1 MKLPK
6 ETKRYCP
13 SCKKHTAQ
21 KISVVSQKAR
31 SASHPMSR
39 WSRSRMMARG
49 LRRGYGNKGKASKP
63 GVKNWKRKVKV
74 TRRMK
79 VLYTCKVCGK
89 GKTIKKAMRAGRI
102 EVGEKVAK

>member
-39 WSRSRMMARG
+39 G

-74 TRRMK
+74 TRRMN